1 MNIFIG
7 TFSVVIYSAIV
18 YCMLDYSM
26 KVVNRYLKF
35 LKRFY
40 CLQMQIHNRI
50 KMFFLI
56 FVNVDRKIIY
66 QSNNL
71 L

>member
-26 KVVNRYLKF
+26 KVVNRYLNLFKTF
-35 LKRFY
+35 LLFT
-40 CLQMQIHNRI
+40 NA
-50 KMFFLI
+50 
-56 FVNVDRKIIY
+56 N
-66 QSNNL
+66 S
-71 L
+71 